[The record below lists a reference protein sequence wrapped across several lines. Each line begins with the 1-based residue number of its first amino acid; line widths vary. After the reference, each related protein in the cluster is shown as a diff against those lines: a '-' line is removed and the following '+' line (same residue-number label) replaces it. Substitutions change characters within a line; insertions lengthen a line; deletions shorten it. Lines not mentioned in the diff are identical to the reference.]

1 MAKPPKKTVQRKIDQ
16 GWATIRSAMIAAY
29 VSIAT
34 AMGGFA
40 GTAYVNQAQRDH
52 EFRLK
57 QCEWASTIIGNTN
70 VPAALTERAVDVMS
84 RCLGEGDV

>member
-1 MAKPPKKTVQRKIDQ
+1 
-16 GWATIRSAMIAAY
+16 MIAAY

-40 GTAYVNQAQRDH
+40 GTAYVKHAEQDAARQEQAHERWDQKAQRDH

-57 QCEWASTIIGNTN
+57 QCEWASTILGNAN
-70 VPAALTERAVDVMS
+70 VPAALTERAAKVMS
-84 RCLGEGDV
+84 RCMEKDDV